1 MNGSFELPERD
12 EETEQP
18 EPFRVLKRGS
28 RGPDVARI
36 QKVLNL
42 NPADGIYGVITS
54 QQVLLFQRKNNLAA
68 DSIVGKMTYTK
79 LFEMQKRP
87 ILQRWPDGVL

>member
-1 MNGSFELPERD
+1 MNGSFELPERE

-18 EPFRVLKRGS
+18 EPFRLLKRGS

-36 QKVLNL
+36 QKVLNIT
-42 NPADGIYGVITS
+42 ADGIYGVVTA
-54 QQVLLFQRKNNLAA
+54 QAVLLFQRKHNLAA
-68 DSIVGKMTYTK
+68 DGIVGKMTYSK

-87 ILQRWPDGVL
+87 ILERWPNGVL